1 MTIRIAIADDH
12 PIVLDGLEQLF
23 KLESDFEIVARC
35 TNGDEAIAAVRDLAP
50 DILVLDIRMPRRNGI
65 SVVREIQRDRM
76 PTRVVLLTA
85 ALDEEEILE
94 AVRLGVRGLVLKEMA
109 PKILIQCVRQ
119 VHAGGEWLEKETISR
134 ALSKLLKRDS
144 SSPASNLTPR
154 ETEIVGM
161 VASGLR
167 NKEIASRL
175 SISEGTVKI
184 HLHSIYEKLQV
195 GGRLE
200 LSVYARDHGLV
211 PRS

>member
-1 MTIRIAIADDH
+1 MSIRILIADDH
-12 PIVLDGLEQLF
+12 PIVLDGLVQLF
-23 KLESDFEIVARC
+23 RLERDFEVVARC
-35 TNGDEAIAAVRDLAP
+35 SDGDEALVAIREHSP
-50 DILVLDIRMPRRNGI
+50 DVVVLDMRMPRRNGL
-65 SVVREIQRDRM
+65 SVIREVQRDKL

-85 ALDEEEILE
+85 ALDEEEVYE
-94 AVRLGVRGLVLKEMA
+94 AIRLGVRGLVLKESA
-109 PKILIQCVRQ
+109 PKVLVQAVRH
-119 VHAGGEWLEKETISR
+119 VAAGGEWLEKETVGR
-134 ALSKLLKRDS
+134 ALSKILRRQS
-144 SSPASNLTPR
+144 SGAPSLTPR

-211 PRS
+211 PRG